1 MSTTNTGRRR
11 FLAAFGAGG
20 AAAAA
25 AAITG
30 RTDREQKSAANFE
43 GRGNDRG
50 YRLTEHVR
58 EYYRTARV

>member
-30 RTDREQKSAANFE
+30 RTERAQKIAANW
-43 GRGNDRG
+43 RSRQDRG
-50 YRLTEHVR
+50 YRLTEHIR